1 MAQLVIAWTVHQ
13 PGLTHALVGARTS
26 EQAIENAG
34 AGKITLDDED
44 LKLMNGLVRSD
55 ATALDMS

>member
-26 EQAIENAG
+26 EQAIENAA
-34 AGKITLDDED
+34 AGRISLDDED
-44 LKLMNGLVRSD
+44 LKLMNDLVRSD
-55 ATALDMS
+55 ATELDMA